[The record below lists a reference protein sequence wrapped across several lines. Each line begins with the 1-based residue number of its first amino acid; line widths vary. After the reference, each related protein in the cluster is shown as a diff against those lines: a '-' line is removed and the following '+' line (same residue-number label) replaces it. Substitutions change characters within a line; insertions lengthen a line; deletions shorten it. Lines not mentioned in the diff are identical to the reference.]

1 MAKKRSFIGIYDWEE
16 INFTSEAK
24 GWEKFETNNESIALN
39 VFFPIRNKEE

>member
-24 GWEKFETNNESIALN
+24 DWESFEKNNKSIARN
-39 VFFPIRNKEE
+39 VFFPIHNKEE